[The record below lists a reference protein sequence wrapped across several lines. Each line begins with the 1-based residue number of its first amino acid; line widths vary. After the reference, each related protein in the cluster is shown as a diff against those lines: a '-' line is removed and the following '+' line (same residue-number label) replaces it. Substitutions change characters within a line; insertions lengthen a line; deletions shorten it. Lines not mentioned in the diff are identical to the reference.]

1 MDSKKRSTLLTIGA
15 VIAGYAAL
23 RTVPSLLPE
32 KLELQALD
40 SPAGFRKY
48 VAGET
53 SGGFDPF
60 VGLGTADSTEVAAQK
75 AAALQ
80 RVSKNIC
87 SALYGGL
94 SPSPTQVPMAS
105 FSDYYCPFCR
115 VQTKRLADMTSE
127 MPDRITV
134 AWHELP
140 LLGDTSN
147 LAAKAALAAKRQNA
161 YVAFHERL
169 MKSPFQATPEYLSRL
184 ATDLGVDSEK
194 LVADMQSAA
203 IARELEDSAAL
214 ARVFAFV
221 GTPALVIGRTVV
233 QGQISDNMVREI
245 IALEREEGWR
255 DVCTAA

>member
-1 MDSKKRSTLLTIGA
+1 MDSKKRSTLLTIG
-15 VIAGYAAL
+15 VIIAGYAAL
-23 RTVPSLLPE
+23 RTVSSLLPE

-40 SPAGFRKY
+40 RPEGFRKF

-53 SGGFDPF
+53 SGGFDPL
-60 VGLGTADSTEVAAQK
+60 VGLGTADSIEVAAQK
-75 AAALQ
+75 AAALE
-80 RVSKNIC
+80 RVSENIC

-94 SPSPTQVPMAS
+94 TPTPIQVPMAS

-127 MPDRITV
+127 MPDKIAV

-140 LLGDTSN
+140 LLGDSSN
-147 LAAKAALAAKRQNA
+147 LAAKAALAAKRQDA

-169 MKSPFQATPEYLSRL
+169 MTTPFQASPEYLARL
-184 ATDLGVDSEK
+184 SDDIGVDSKK
-194 LVADMQSAA
+194 LVTDMESAE
-203 IARELEDSAAL
+203 ITRELEDSAAL

-233 QGQISDNMVREI
+233 QGQISDRMVREI
-245 IALEREEGWR
+245 IELEREEGWR